1 MQPPLFI
8 VNPACGTRKAG
19 DEITRL
25 LARVGHLYGEVTV
38 RYTERRGH
46 AEELAFAG
54 AGDGHPL
61 IVAVGGD
68 GTFGEVVNGVLRAED
83 EAAEASSGG
92 GAEQVSEAG
101 GGANPARDST
111 GAAADPS
118 PGLPAVG
125 LVSIGTGG
133 DFRRTLGIEAGIE
146 ASLEALATGTDRR
159 IDVMRA
165 EFRGPDGATVR
176 RYVVNVLSAGLGG
189 MVDRYIEAT
198 PSFVPGRAGYYAA
211 ALRAAAVSTQQPV
224 RARITWQGDTRE
236 EIMPAYLIA
245 VCNGRWFGGGMDV
258 APMAL
263 PDDGRLELVTVAA
276 PTKPYLLRHIKSV
289 YEGRHLDLPSVHHC
303 ACERIELGL
312 EDPGAEAR
320 FLLDVDGDA
329 LGSLPLSVEV
339 APKRLLVRA

>member
-8 VNPACGTRKAG
+8 INPACGTRKAG

-46 AEELAFAG
+46 AEELAYAG
-54 AGDGHPL
+54 VGDGHSL

-83 EAAEASSGG
+83 VAAEAVGG
-92 GAEQVSEAG
+92 GPGQSSEGARAEEATL
-101 GGANPARDST
+101 A
-111 GAAADPS
+111 
-118 PGLPAVG
+118 PGVPAVG

-133 DFRRTLGIEAGIE
+133 DFRRTLGIGSGIE
-146 ASLEALATGTDRR
+146 ASLEALATGADRH
-159 IDVMRA
+159 IDVIQA
-165 EFRGPDGATVR
+165 ELRGHDGESVR

-189 MVDRYIEAT
+189 LVDRYIEAT
-198 PSFVPGRAGYYAA
+198 PSFVPGRVGYYAA

-224 RARITWQGDTRE
+224 RARITWQGETRDE
-236 EIMPAYLIA
+236 TMPAYLIA
-245 VCNGRWFGGGMDV
+245 ICNGRWFGGGMDV

-263 PDDGRLELVTVAA
+263 PDDGRLEVVTVAA

-289 YEGRHLDLPSVHHC
+289 YAGRHLDLPSVHHLP
-303 ACERIELGL
+303 CERIELGL
-312 EDPGAEAR
+312 EDPRAEAR

-329 LGSLPLSVEV
+329 LGSLPLSVQV
-339 APKRLLVRA
+339 APKRLPVRA

>member
-8 VNPACGTRKAG
+8 INPACGTRKAA
-19 DEITRL
+19 DEIARL

-46 AEELAFAG
+46 AEEIAFAG
-54 AGDGHPL
+54 VGDGHPL

-83 EAAEASSGG
+83 GAAEAPGGDGQSSE
-92 GAEQVSEAG
+92 GARAGEATL
-101 GGANPARDST
+101 A
-111 GAAADPS
+111 

-133 DFRRTLGIEAGIE
+133 DFRRTLGIDAGIE
-146 ASLEALATGTDRR
+146 ASLETLATGADRR

-165 EFRGPDGATVR
+165 EFRGHDGAIVR

-189 MVDRYIEAT
+189 VVDRYIEST

-211 ALRAAAVSTQQPV
+211 ALRAAVVSKQQPV
-224 RARITWQGDTRE
+224 RARVTWQGETRQE
-236 EIMPAYLIA
+236 TMPAYLIA
-245 VCNGRWFGGGMDV
+245 ICNGRWFGGGMDV

-263 PDDGRLELVTVAA
+263 PDDGRLEVVTVAA
-276 PTKPYLLRHIKSV
+276 PTKPYLLRHIKNV

-303 ACERIELGL
+303 PCGRIELGL
-312 EDPGAEAR
+312 EDPEAEAR